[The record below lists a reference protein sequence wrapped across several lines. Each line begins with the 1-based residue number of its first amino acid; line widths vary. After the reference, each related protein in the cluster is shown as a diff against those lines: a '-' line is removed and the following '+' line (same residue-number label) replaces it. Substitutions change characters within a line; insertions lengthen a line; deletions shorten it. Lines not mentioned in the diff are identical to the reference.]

1 MRETGNLPEN
11 LVTFINE
18 EALKSDYRVVDII
31 SKGRGTLSIE
41 IVLDKEG
48 GISAKEC
55 GDFNRLIAAWI
66 DANGLFNG
74 YYVLDICSPGLD
86 REIVTINDL
95 RWAEGREVCVITR
108 EPVEGK
114 TRFIGKLIGP
124 VNEAELVIE
133 DVEGQRIRI
142 ERKKVSRTR
151 VHFVK

>member
-1 MRETGNLPEN
+1 MESGRLPEN
-11 LVTFINE
+11 LIAFINE
-18 EALKSDYRVVDII
+18 EACKSNYRVVDVT

-55 GDFNRLIAAWI
+55 GDFNRLIVAWI

-74 YYVLDICSPGLD
+74 YYVLDVCSPGLD
-86 REIVTINDL
+86 RELVTINDL
-95 RWAEGREVCVITR
+95 KWAEGRGVCVMTR
-108 EPVEGK
+108 EPVDGK

-133 DVEGQRIRI
+133 DVEGQRTRI
-142 ERKKVSRTR
+142 ERKKVSRAQL
-151 VHFVK
+151 HFVK